1 MHNFRQL
8 WSAGGS
14 YWAITSVGPPLAD
27 ESCNGNFC
35 QPPWPMEVTD
45 FAVTFVGQV
54 KPTEVTIGQTLT
66 EISPKPMKIIIFC
79 WLWANFYRPLADAS
93 FYFSYSA
100 RERKHIGSMWSRV
113 TCLALPLAATQS
125 LERRA
130 LRDSQCLQRLTI
142 ATINKHCKQ
151 INKQYLMTKQTVPID
166 ATHRYEHVGA
176 RIT

>member
-14 YWAITSVGPPLAD
+14 YWAIISVGPPLAD

-54 KPTEVTIGQTLT
+54 KPTEVTIGHTLT
-66 EISPKPMKIIIFC
+66 KISPKPMKIIIFC

-113 TCLALPLAATQS
+113 TCLALLLDAAQGIGS
-125 LERRA
+125 PVLEDYRSRR
-130 LRDSQCLQRLTI
+130 RLTS
-142 ATINKHCKQ
+142 K
-151 INKQYLMTKQTVPID
+151 
-166 ATHRYEHVGA
+166 
-176 RIT
+176 